1 MSMKSQSEEK
11 LDKMK
16 QQLAQ
21 IKIQN
26 EQLVGSVQKH
36 QVLLLLL
43 FISIYLCFFQNKTLF
58 FFFFTF
64 YSKG

>member
-43 FISIYLCFFQNKTLF
+43 FISIYLCFFQNKTLLF
-58 FFFFTF
+58 FFYIFF
-64 YSKG
+64 